1 MEAVVEQA
9 GKDLSAVVPDL
20 VNKVSRAAG
29 RIFGCWHVNMSR
41 PFSRGNETYRTCVA
55 LGAGSIWSSGK
66 WSGPFTTQSVI
77 LVCMPGRAERRLRW
91 DAKNEFRGI
100 VERATCHCN

>member
-9 GKDLSAVVPDL
+9 GRDLSAVVPDL

-29 RIFGCWHVNMSR
+29 RIFGCRHVNMSR

-55 LGAGSIWSSGK
+55 CGARRRFDLEQWEMVGSFYY
-66 WSGPFTTQSVI
+66 P
-77 LVCMPGRAERRLRW
+77 ERNFALFARTR
-91 DAKNEFRGI
+91 
-100 VERATCHCN
+100 

>member
-9 GKDLSAVVPDL
+9 GTDLSAVMPDL
-20 VNKVSRAAG
+20 VSKMGRATA

-55 LGAGSIWSSGK
+55 CGARRRFDLEQWEMVGSFYY
-66 WSGPFTTQSVI
+66 P
-77 LVCMPGRAERRLRW
+77 ERNFALYARTR
-91 DAKNEFRGI
+91 
-100 VERATCHCN
+100 